1 MTNMRILTLAL
12 MAFLTAGPAM
22 TQAVDPAAISVFQA
36 ADDDWEKAQAL
47 AENADPVTGDVL
59 TWMRLRA
66 GSGTFVE
73 YQSFLTKRPD
83 WPGLDR
89 LRQSGELLIPRDTD
103 PEQVA
108 AYFADVPPQTGQGA
122 VRYVRA
128 LQDLERTDAANSALR
143 DAWINL
149 RLNDTGQKAMI
160 DAFGADLAP
169 FHAARTDALLWRAR
183 TTDARRM
190 LPLLEPDHRAL
201 AAARIGYI
209 RRSADLPK
217 LYAAVPAGLK
227 DDAGLVY
234 DRYSWLA
241 NRGERT
247 AAIKIL
253 LERSTSKAALGEPF
267 RWSGWRRILA
277 RWEMREGRAD
287 QAYQLASTHYLT
299 DGASF
304 ADLEWLSGYL
314 SLIYLGDP
322 EQALTH
328 FQTALAVVETPIS
341 VGRMQYWIGRTQ
353 EVMSQPDLAAE
364 AYAAAAIHQTGF
376 YGLLAAEK
384 LGRPLDAI
392 WAQQPIVPQSDVF
405 SQDLTKAAFLLLA
418 VGERGH
424 AVTFFAELGATLEPG
439 ALAEVGAALDA
450 MDEQYYTLLLGKR
463 ALRRGVLVPQ
473 NYFPL
478 HDLTQL
484 DLPVEPALA
493 LSIAR
498 RESEFNVSIG
508 SPAGALGLMQLMPAT
523 AEEVSGFLGLPYAR
537 SKLTSDWEYNATL
550 GTKYLQILQE
560 DFGPTP
566 VMIAAGYNAGPSRP
580 KTWMD
585 ERGDPRLREMDVV
598 DWIEHIPFRET
609 RNYVM
614 RVTESIP
621 IYEARLNGQ
630 GGVIAF
636 TDLLIG
642 EKPLL
647 RPRARPRPQVVDD
660 RPDVRPILRPERR

>member
-190 LPLLEPDHRAL
+190 LPLLEPDQRAL